1 MLNRL
6 LYEGKSRLP
15 QNATS
20 DLIRRDPRFGLK
32 PIWRQAPFSA
42 LKVGSRHLVK
52 FGSELWVFPLQKSPK
67 ELLPPSKECSNALY
81 HPGAPRPKQRP
92 IFSNV
97 RVFIRSWKS
106 IQSRIGKS
114 FLHPT
119 RAGSTFLRSCKK
131 TRRTS
136 LRLAYPSR
144 MTCWPSNGPWYLGP
158 GLPFHLYCLSPSNK
172 QPPCICLPSA
182 DYMSR
187 WLPDYATVVFV

>member
-1 MLNRL
+1 MLHCSLLFGAGIWLGKTLCLPPYIWWSACLLSQFAFIARRPWRELAMAGLLMGSGGILFASIHCPFTQAICVILSFEMLNRL

-81 HPGAPRPKQRP
+81 HHGAHGPSSAR
-92 IFSNV
+92 FS
-97 RVFIRSWKS
+97 
-106 IQSRIGKS
+106 
-114 FLHPT
+114 PT
-119 RAGSTFLRSCKK
+119 
-131 TRRTS
+131 
-136 LRLAYPSR
+136 
-144 MTCWPSNGPWYLGP
+144 
-158 GLPFHLYCLSPSNK
+158 
-172 QPPCICLPSA
+172 
-182 DYMSR
+182 
-187 WLPDYATVVFV
+187 